1 MHVTVRC
8 LALARL
14 YIHKVAHNYCISIYN
29 IIMQKKYTY
38 FGQNKI
44 YFFLMLLLKPHVFIM
59 YTVMLLCIHNKI
71 KIRKTECIS
80 VKASPLRILSLNC
93 QPMTCKR
100 FFGFG
105 TDTVIVI
112 PFTISTISAYAI
124 LFWPKFYHA
133 HKPCLSDDDTCQC
146 QQHSM

>member
-1 MHVTVRC
+1 MMHVTVRC

-14 YIHKVAHNYCISIYN
+14 YIHKVAHNYCITSSCRKSIH
-29 IIMQKKYTY
+29 IL
-38 FGQNKI
+38 GKI
-44 YFFLMLLLKPHVFIM
+44 KSIFFWCYCSNPMC
-59 YTVMLLCIHNKI
+59 LLCIQLCYYVYTTKS
-71 KIRKTECIS
+71 RSERQCIS